1 MDFFFFIS
9 KLFLVYD
16 EKQFDKVYVMFL
28 FKNWLNVFDFIFRFL
43 LKVVGVLEMGGGFMQ
58 IIFLF
63 DGFFLVYMFIF
74 CIFGRVYNLYF
85 YSYLNFGKDYME
97 RRVKDYFI

>member
-9 KLFLVYD
+9 KLFVVYN
-16 EKQFDKVYVMFL
+16 EKQFDKGYVMFL

-74 CIFGRVYNLYF
+74 
-85 YSYLNFGKDYME
+85 
-97 RRVKDYFI
+97 

>member
-1 MDFFFFIS
+1 MDFFFLIS

-16 EKQFDKVYVMFL
+16 EKQFDKGYVMFL

-74 CIFGRVYNLYF
+74 
-85 YSYLNFGKDYME
+85 
-97 RRVKDYFI
+97 

>member
-74 CIFGRVYNLYF
+74 
-85 YSYLNFGKDYME
+85 
-97 RRVKDYFI
+97 

>member
-9 KLFLVYD
+9 KLFLVYN
-16 EKQFDKVYVMFL
+16 EKQFDKGYVMFL

-74 CIFGRVYNLYF
+74 
-85 YSYLNFGKDYME
+85 
-97 RRVKDYFI
+97 

>member
-16 EKQFDKVYVMFL
+16 EKQFDKGYVMFL

-74 CIFGRVYNLYF
+74 
-85 YSYLNFGKDYME
+85 
-97 RRVKDYFI
+97 

>member
-16 EKQFDKVYVMFL
+16 GKQFDKGYVMFF

-58 IIFLF
+58 IVFLF

-74 CIFGRVYNLYF
+74 
-85 YSYLNFGKDYME
+85 
-97 RRVKDYFI
+97 

>member
-9 KLFLVYD
+9 KLFLVYG

-74 CIFGRVYNLYF
+74 
-85 YSYLNFGKDYME
+85 
-97 RRVKDYFI
+97 

>member
-16 EKQFDKVYVMFL
+16 EKQFDKGNVMFL

-74 CIFGRVYNLYF
+74 
-85 YSYLNFGKDYME
+85 
-97 RRVKDYFI
+97 

>member
-16 EKQFDKVYVMFL
+16 EKQFDKGYVLFL

-74 CIFGRVYNLYF
+74 
-85 YSYLNFGKDYME
+85 
-97 RRVKDYFI
+97 

>member
-9 KLFLVYD
+9 KLFLIYD
-16 EKQFDKVYVMFL
+16 EKQFDKGYVMFL

-74 CIFGRVYNLYF
+74 
-85 YSYLNFGKDYME
+85 
-97 RRVKDYFI
+97 

>member
-9 KLFLVYD
+9 KLFLVYG
-16 EKQFDKVYVMFL
+16 EKQFDKGYVMFL

-74 CIFGRVYNLYF
+74 
-85 YSYLNFGKDYME
+85 
-97 RRVKDYFI
+97 